1 MPRTKE
7 YYEKKLKE
15 LELVVA
21 TETAILHIREAANK
35 AIGELRKFR
44 ELFKEE

>member
-1 MPRTKE
+1 MARTKE

-15 LELVVA
+15 LEL
-21 TETAILHIREAANK
+21 REAANK

-44 ELFKEE
+44 ELFKKK

>member
-1 MPRTKE
+1 MARTKE

-15 LELVVA
+15 LELKG
-21 TETAILHIREAANK
+21 AAEK

-44 ELFKEE
+44 EQLKKK